1 MNREEL
7 TYKFLESNKSSY
19 VLQLPTS
26 YGKTKLAL
34 DKTIRWFNEDSKI
47 LIVIPR
53 LVLEDNWLD
62 EIRKWGY
69 ERIIPNVTF
78 STYISLHKH
87 CDVQW
92 DVVIL
97 DEAHHISER
106 CRLALDVINVKHLI
120 GLSATL
126 KKDHL
131 YYLRQK
137 FKVEVFQA
145 SVKDAI
151 EESILPDPTIILIP
165 MTLDN
170 LNVNQIIEKHI
181 KKNTNPATI
190 RTIGYSE
197 RWKYKNH
204 KGPLKI
210 LCTQQQYYSDI
221 SNLVEWYKQK
231 GMHSAIMKNMWLH
244 KAGERLK
251 WLAKQKEEV
260 IKTLLKELRNY
271 RTLVYCPSIEDS
283 TKLGSPCINS
293 KVGIGNL
300 DMFNAKTIKHIA
312 AVGMLDEG
320 ANLVDCKIG
329 IFQMINSSDRL
340 VIQRQGRIF
349 RHKKPVLIFPYWK
362 YTREQ
367 EIMDEFIKGYNPELV
382 KTIAIDSIHKIKDY
396 L

>member
-1 MNREEL
+1 M
-7 TYKFLESNKSSY
+7 
-19 VLQLPTS
+19 
-26 YGKTKLAL
+26 
-34 DKTIRWFNEDSKI
+34 DKTIKWFDEDSKI

-53 LVLEDNWLD
+53 LVLKDNWLD

-204 KGPLKI
+204 KGPIKI

-260 IKTLLKELRNY
+260 IKALLKELRNY

-300 DMFNAKTIKHIA
+300 DMFNAKAIKHIA

-367 EIMDEFIKGYNPELV
+367 EIMDEFIKGYNPE
-382 KTIAIDSIHKIKDY
+382 
-396 L
+396 